1 MDKTYLLAA
10 CGVVLILIA
19 AFTVEARVSHN
30 GLAVNA
36 MTFNAMTFNAM
47 TFNAQP
53 PQSLRI
59 GHQANG
65 IGLNGNAGRGG
76 RNPFARLTRGAI
88 VDTGRADGDE
98 LTSRD

>member
-30 GLAVNA
+30 GLAV
-36 MTFNAMTFNAM
+36 NAMTFNAM